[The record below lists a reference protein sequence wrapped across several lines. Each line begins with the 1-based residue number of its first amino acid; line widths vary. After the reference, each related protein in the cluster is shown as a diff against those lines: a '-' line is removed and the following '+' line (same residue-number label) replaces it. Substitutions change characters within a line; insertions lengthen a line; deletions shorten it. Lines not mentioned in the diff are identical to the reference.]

1 MIRGN
6 QVRVFGPQT
15 ITNKGSQLTH
25 NEFRMSLQSSFEF
38 TSCAGTRCTRK
49 LWWCCRVVRFGTGAE
64 SKQPLTWCDC
74 RQRLSGHMD
83 RNWWCEQ
90 VLRNQFAAPH
100 FQHEFKLALLLP
112 PCHPGLHGVYTLLIA
127 YIVVGFKRRTIVNIC
142 AIAPKWKLVENKD
155 IHG

>member
-1 MIRGN
+1 MYLNKNKLSKCKTNFICFQNSLTCLQSMLLKDIKVLNRCQITIRGN

-25 NEFRMSLQSSFEF
+25 NKFRMTPQSSFQF
-38 TSCAGTRCTRK
+38 TSCAGTRCTRQ

-74 RQRLSGHMD
+74 QQRLSGHMD

-90 VLRNQFAAPH
+90 VLRNQFGSASFP
-100 FQHEFKLALLLP
+100 
-112 PCHPGLHGVYTLLIA
+112 TRI
-127 YIVVGFKRRTIVNIC
+127 
-142 AIAPKWKLVENKD
+142 
-155 IHG
+155 